1 MQKHCCPLGLI
12 CPDCFYW
19 NPHVHCIVVTDL
31 GKAKVV
37 YVYFGLLSDRLY
49 GRSWSLLGCW
59 WPVELMQLLNCLT
72 AKVKNALSSMMR
84 CEMSAFIFL
93 ITTTTTPTNHLV
105 LFRLPALWVL
115 WHALLS
121 CYVMLNDAL
130 HTCSVSCYFDNLI
143 PFIDYSRRED
153 IFIQFNYVL
162 SLLSGRNIL
171 ILINTLKSC
180 SR

>member
-1 MQKHCCPLGLI
+1 MFSKKFKWIEISCYSICEPHSKLFCFSLLQKHCCPIGLI

-37 YVYFGLLSDRLY
+37 YVYFGLLSDILD
-49 GRSWSLLGCW
+49 GRSWTLLGCW

-93 ITTTTTPTNHLV
+93 INDHNNYN
-105 LFRLPALWVL
+105 ANKS
-115 WHALLS
+115 S
-121 CYVMLNDAL
+121 C
-130 HTCSVSCYFDNLI
+130 LI
-143 PFIDYSRRED
+143 
-153 IFIQFNYVL
+153 
-162 SLLSGRNIL
+162 
-171 ILINTLKSC
+171 
-180 SR
+180 